1 MLGIRRAVALIGLI
15 ELMVV
20 VSCWMPAGA
29 DGLAREEVAAASPAE
44 ASPAETLAEVGRAL
58 ARLAKLD
65 PGADIACDIEGA
77 ARYLSDVPLERP
89 QEMLFDRALAGQG
102 IFLQDGSA
110 LTIKLEFPSAQ
121 RIQTIQLLYVG
132 EWAAPG
138 VPEVA
143 VVASR
148 KRAETTQLGAFP
160 AITQQPPRA
169 PYIQQFNFP
178 NDAPSGNSSWRR
190 LALSIPSLPPALG
203 LVEMRVIGHDTGLRR
218 IAATVNQVS
227 GIPEA
232 ITAGNVSQI
241 AAAVR
246 SRRLAAEK
254 KSVQAEIVERL
265 SALVSRLTAI
275 SVELV
280 MPANTAGSEQSVVA
294 QIVVHNG
301 SERLV
306 EQAIVKLRLPP
317 GWRAAPAR
325 IEIETLPAGQSVYL
339 PVTFYPV
346 ADSDELPAGYL
357 YGAHDGEP
365 LFLTATCRIAS
376 IETAP

>member
-1 MLGIRRAVALIGLI
+1 
-15 ELMVV
+15 
-20 VSCWMPAGA
+20 MPAGA
-29 DGLAREEVAAASPAE
+29 DGLAKEQVAE
-44 ASPAETLAEVGRAL
+44 ASPAEILAEVGRAL

-65 PGADIACDIEGA
+65 PGADIACDIEGPT
-77 ARYLSDVPLERP
+77 RYLSDVPLERP
-89 QEMLFDRALAGQG
+89 QQMLFDRALAGQG
-102 IFLQDGSA
+102 IFLQDGAA

-148 KRAETTQLGAFP
+148 RRAETTQLGAFP
-160 AITQQPPRA
+160 AIAQQPPSA

-178 NDAPSGNSSWRR
+178 NDARSPNSSWRR

-203 LVEMRVIGHDTGLRR
+203 LVEMRVIGYDTGLRR
-218 IAATVNQVS
+218 IAATVNQVA

-241 AAAVR
+241 GAAVR

-254 KSVQAEIVERL
+254 KSVQADIVERL

-280 MPANTAGSEQSVVA
+280 MPANTTGADHSVVA

-301 SERLV
+301 SERPV

-325 IEIETLPAGQSVYL
+325 IEIETLPGGQSVYL

-346 ADSDELPAGYL
+346 ADSEQLPAGYL
-357 YGAHDGEP
+357 YGAHGGEP
-365 LFLTATCRIAS
+365 LFLTATCRTGS

>member
-1 MLGIRRAVALIGLI
+1 MTVLC
-15 ELMVV
+15 
-20 VSCWMPAGA
+20 CWRPAGA
-29 DGLAREEVAAASPAE
+29 AGLAREERRAEAAPAE
-44 ASPAETLAEVGRAL
+44 ASPPEILAEVGRTL

-65 PGADIACDIEGA
+65 PGTDIACDIEGP

-110 LTIKLEFPSAQ
+110 LTIKLEFPSRQ
-121 RIQTIQLLYVG
+121 RIRTIQLLYVG
-132 EWAAPG
+132 EWATPG

-143 VVASR
+143 VVVSR
-148 KRAETTQLGAFP
+148 KRGEAIDAGALP
-160 AITQQPPRA
+160 AITQPPQRA

-178 NDAPSGNSSWRR
+178 DGAGSDAGGWRR
-190 LALSIPSLPPALG
+190 VALTIAGLPPGLG
-203 LVEMRVIGHDTGLRR
+203 LVEMRVIGYDAGLRR
-218 IAATVNQVS
+218 IAETINEVS

-241 AAAVR
+241 AATVR

-254 KSVQAEIVERL
+254 RSVQAEVVERL
-265 SALVSRLTAI
+265 SALVSRLTGV
-275 SVELV
+275 SVELII
-280 MPANTAGSEQSVVA
+280 PANTAGSEKPVVA
-294 QIVVHNG
+294 QIAVHNG
-301 SERLV
+301 SERPV

-325 IEIETLPAGQSVYL
+325 VEVEELPGGESVYL

-346 ADSDELPAGYL
+346 AGSEQLPTGYL

-365 LFLTATCRIAS
+365 LFLTAICRIGN
-376 IETAP
+376 IERSP